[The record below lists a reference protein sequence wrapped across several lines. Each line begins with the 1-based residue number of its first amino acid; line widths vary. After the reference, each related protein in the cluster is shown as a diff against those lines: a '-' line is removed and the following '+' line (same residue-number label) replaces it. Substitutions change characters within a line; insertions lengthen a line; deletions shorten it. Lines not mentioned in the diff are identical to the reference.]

1 MQLTYIE
8 SVTTVRSNSTFLI
21 RGCRVLAAM
30 LLLAPLSSVM
40 ASTLFIG
47 GSPPAMIVARSNYYF
62 RPWVAGSD
70 KASAKFAIKN
80 KPYWASFDPSTGT
93 LSGKVYA
100 DQIGKYA
107 NISISASSATSSSRM
122 PSFSITVT
130 SEPVTSPPPASSAP
144 TISGAPKT
152 SVVAVSTPFSFQ
164 PTASDPAGRKLTFSV
179 NAKPSWTSFDSTTGR
194 LYGTPGAANVG
205 TTSNIVI
212 TANDGTASA
221 SLKAFSLTVTQTGNG
236 SATLS
241 WLPPTTNTNGTALTN
256 LAGYQIKY
264 GTNSGALSQ
273 TVQVANPGLTTYVIS
288 NLSPGTYYFG
298 TLAYTSTGTQSKLSS
313 LVSKTIH

>member
-1 MQLTYIE
+1 MQLTSIE

-21 RGCRVLAAM
+21 RACRVLAAM

-40 ASTLFIG
+40 AGTLYIG
-47 GSPPAMIVARSNYYF
+47 GSPPATVSPPRHYYF
-62 RPWVAGSD
+62 RPWIAGSD
-70 KASAKFAIKN
+70 KASAKFAIRN

-93 LSGKVYA
+93 LSGRVYPA
-100 DQIGKYA
+100 EAGKYA
-107 NISISASSATSSSRM
+107 SITIIARSATSFTHM
-122 PSFSITVT
+122 PPFSITVT
-130 SEPVTSPPPASSAP
+130 SSGGTSPPPASGAP
-144 TISGAPKT
+144 TISGAPGT

-194 LYGTPGAANVG
+194 LYGTPGAVNVG

-241 WLPPTTNTNGTALTN
+241 WLPPTTNTNGTVLTN

-273 TVQVANPGLTTYVIS
+273 TIQVANPGLTTYVIS

>member
-1 MQLTYIE
+1 MQLALIG
-8 SVTTVRSNSTFLI
+8 SPNLFRSNSKFPL

-30 LLLAPLSSVM
+30 LLFAPLSSAM
-40 ASTLFIG
+40 AGTLYIG
-47 GSPPAMIVARSNYYF
+47 GNLAATITAHSHHYF
-62 RPWVAGSD
+62 RPWIAGSD
-70 KASAKFAIKN
+70 KATAKFAIRN
-80 KPYWASFDPSTGT
+80 KPH
-93 LSGKVYA
+93 
-100 DQIGKYA
+100 
-107 NISISASSATSSSRM
+107 SIVASSCGS
-122 PSFSITVT
+122 
-130 SEPVTSPPPASSAP
+130 TSPPPTNGAP
-144 TISGAPKT
+144 TISGSTA
-152 SVVAVSTPFSFQ
+152 SVTAVGTAFSFQ

-179 NAKPSWTSFDSTTGR
+179 NTKPSWTSFDSTTGR

-221 SLKAFSLTVTQTGNG
+221 SLKAFSLTVTQIGNG

-241 WLPPTTNTNGTALTN
+241 WMPPTTNTNGAVLRN

-264 GTNSGALSQ
+264 GTNSAALSQ
-273 TVQVANPGLTTYVIS
+273 TIQIANPGLTTYVIT

-313 LVSKTIH
+313 LASKTIH